1 MNPSASG
8 WVTKFGHILKDKR
21 LVLAENMALFNQLKS
36 LGFLYGL
43 NIAIPEFII
52 TEHEASIDER
62 TKINLI
68 FAMHSAYEAHFN
80 RGSLKESIQKVGDFN
95 AFLEQIIKYYEGL
108 NSIKKN
114 LFEGFLGESKND
126 EVVARIFD
134 QRVFVEANMIHKAF
148 GNFSLN
154 PYVTIDYLGFK
165 RFLSDPDH
173 FMTALHQIDKVGITL
188 IQKSVV
194 LFKSEKNQI
203 ELYQK
208 SILLKG
214 YKPTPKDGNGF
225 HLSPEE
231 LQYLIIISSL
241 NILPNKKDIN
251 NLSNYINFTAEFL
264 GVSSQRIHLE
274 LSDLE
279 EFIEVNKKQIP
290 GLKTMAMGEQLY
302 ENLTF
307 LVNKLIL
314 RNSKRLLKEIKGSQ
328 ELVRLITKSTHSDL
342 SAQEKKKIQEQ
353 LLDIFKSIPSLAI
366 FILPGGAM
374 LLPIFIKLIPKLLP
388 SAFDDN
394 RIP

>member
-8 WVTKFGHILKDKR
+8 WVTKFGHVLKDQTF
-21 LVLAENMALFNQLKS
+21 LFENMALFNQLKT

-43 NIAIPEFII
+43 NIAIPKFII

-68 FAMHSAYEAHFN
+68 YAMYSAYVAYYN
-80 RGSLKESIQKVGDFN
+80 SNSTKENTEKIRDFN
-95 AFLEQIIKYYEGL
+95 LFLEQITTYYKGL
-108 NSIKKN
+108 NSVKKS
-114 LFEGFLGESKND
+114 LFEGFLGETKKD
-126 EVVARIFD
+126 EIVARIID
-134 QRVFVEANMIHKAF
+134 QRVFIEANIIHKTF

-154 PYVTIDYLGFK
+154 PYLTIDYLGFK

-173 FMTALHQIDKVGITL
+173 YVLALQQIEKIGILL
-188 IQKSVV
+188 IEKSIE
-194 LFKSEKNQI
+194 LFKCEKNQI
-203 ELYQK
+203 ELFQK
-208 SILLKG
+208 SMLLKEH
-214 YKPTPKDGNGF
+214 KLLPTNRNDF
-225 HLSPEE
+225 HLSTEE
-231 LQYLIIISSL
+231 VQYLIIISSL
-241 NILPNKKDIN
+241 NILPNKEDEN
-251 NLSNYINFTAEFL
+251 NLSNYINFTAEL
-264 GVSSQRIHLE
+264 LRVSPKRIHLE
-274 LSDLE
+274 LSDLKT
-279 EFIEVNKKQIP
+279 FIELNKKQIP
-290 GLKTMAMGEQLY
+290 GLKTMATGEQLY
-302 ENLTF
+302 ENLSF

-342 SAQEKKKIQEQ
+342 STQEKKKIQEQ